1 MKSCPSEVKKS
12 SSPIIKNINM
22 SIDNNNATSL
32 ISLSVP
38 TDAIHSRDLLLHDPT
53 SKLAEI
59 SMVFISSFGCPTE
72 NNMVVYLVQGTVFL
86 NHMIKRKNIIT
97 NKNRLEEII
106 TKDKREERHS
116 D

>member
-38 TDAIHSRDLLLHDPT
+38 TDAIHIKALLLHDPT

-59 SMVFISSFGCPTE
+59 SMVFIYSFGCPTE
-72 NNMVVYLVQGTVFL
+72 NAKVVYWLQGTAFKPHDQKKKYH
-86 NHMIKRKNIIT
+86 N
-97 NKNRLEEII
+97 
-106 TKDKREERHS
+106 
-116 D
+116 